1 MTTTKNFYS
10 LKPKSESEKGLL
22 CFIRVSLF
30 NSRVHRLLIYH
41 RHNIDSMEQEEMYQN
56 EIKFSDLREL
66 NQDLETPSWRLN
78 CTTKM
83 AHPSGRIPSL
93 SVTAGWQPIFAPSE
107 KKNFSSTING
117 IIRRVR
123 LTRGE
128 A

>member
-1 MTTTKNFYS
+1 MTTTQNFYS
-10 LKPKSESEKGLL
+10 LKPKSESEKSLL

-41 RHNIDSMEQEEMYQN
+41 RHNIDSMEQEEMYRN

-78 CTTKM
+78 CTTKI